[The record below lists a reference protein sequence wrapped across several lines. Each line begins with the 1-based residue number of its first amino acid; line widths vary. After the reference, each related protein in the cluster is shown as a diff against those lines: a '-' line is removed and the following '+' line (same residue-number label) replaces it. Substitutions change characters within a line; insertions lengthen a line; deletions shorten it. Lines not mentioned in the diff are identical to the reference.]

1 MLRNLPDGVILCLGT
16 KASAVGTGFGG
27 SGYPRFGRR
36 RWVSEALDGFDGGGF
51 TAGGGGV
58 FWRLLLASNRFCS
71 SKFRRW
77 RLEKCLSGAEGEYS
91 GCRIWRLRRVMEVA
105 SVVVML
111 AFHQMYKI
119 WAIGGGQP

>member
-58 FWRLLLASNRFCS
+58 FWCLLLATSGFCS
-71 SKFRRW
+71 RKFRRW
-77 RLEKCLSGAEGEYS
+77 CLEKCFLGAEGECS
-91 GCRIWRLRRVMEVA
+91 GRRIWRLRCVMEA
-105 SVVVML
+105 SSVVVIL
-111 AFHQMYKI
+111 AFSSDV
-119 WAIGGGQP
+119 